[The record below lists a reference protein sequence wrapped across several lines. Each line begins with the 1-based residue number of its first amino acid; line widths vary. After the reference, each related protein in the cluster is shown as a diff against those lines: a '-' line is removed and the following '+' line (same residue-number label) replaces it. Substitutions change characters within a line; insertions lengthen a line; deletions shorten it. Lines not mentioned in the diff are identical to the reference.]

1 MQNIQARVR
10 MVSAY
15 LLAQLALYF
24 GQKPGSL
31 LVLGSSNVDEV
42 CTALFSLVGYM
53 TKYDCSSADFNPI
66 GSLNK
71 TDLRDM
77 LKYARNSMG
86 FSSLSQI
93 IDAPSTAELLP
104 RGAGSKPQLD
114 EVLILLSYGYVEIGL
129 TYEELAEIGLL
140 RKPGCFGPYSTFLEL
155 RTQWRHKPVEEVVHY
170 SIKKSSFRASES

>member
-1 MQNIQARVR
+1 

-42 CTALFSLVGYM
+42 LVGYM

-71 TDLRDM
+71 ADLRDM

-86 FSSLSQI
+86 LSSLSQI

-140 RKPGCFGPYSTFLEL
+140 RKPGYFGPYSTFLEL

-170 SIKKSSFRASES
+170 SIKKIQFSSIRIVKY